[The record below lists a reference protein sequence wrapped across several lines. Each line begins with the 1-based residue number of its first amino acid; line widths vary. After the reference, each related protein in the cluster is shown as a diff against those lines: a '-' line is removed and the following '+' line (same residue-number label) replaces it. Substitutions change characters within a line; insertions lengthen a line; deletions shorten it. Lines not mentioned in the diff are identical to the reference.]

1 MTVVLVLLLA
11 LLIGVVAGLRAL
23 TPPAVVAWGG
33 LLGWINLD
41 GTWAQFLTHP
51 ITVTVL
57 TILLLVELVTDQLP
71 STPSRTVPV
80 QFAARLLTGG
90 FAGAV
95 LVSGVIGAATG
106 GNVVSGIGAG
116 IVGAVLGTMGGYQAR
131 RALVER
137 NGGKDLPVAVVE
149 DIVAVLGGFAVVFL
163 ATLI

>member
-33 LLGWINLD
+33 MLGWIALD
-41 GTWAQFLTHP
+41 GTWAQWLTHP

-57 TILLLVELVTDQLP
+57 TILLVVELVTDQLP
-71 STPSRTVPV
+71 ATPPRTVAM
-80 QFAARLLTGG
+80 QFAARLFTGA

-95 LVSGVIGAATG
+95 LVSGVIGDASA

-116 IVGAVLGTMGGYQAR
+116 IIGAVLGTMGGYQAR
-131 RALVER
+131 KALVER
-137 NGGKDLPVAVVE
+137 SGGRDLPVALVE
-149 DIVAVLGGFAVVFL
+149 DVIAVVGGFAVVYF
-163 ATLI
+163 ASMI

>member
-71 STPSRTVPV
+71 STPSRTVPM

-131 RALVER
+131 KALVER
-137 NGGKDLPVAVVE
+137 NGGKDLPVAVAE

-163 ATLI
+163 ASLI